1 MGLLLLNLLLGILW
15 TLLTGDLHFT
25 NFIQGVIIG
34 YVILF
39 VSKNAL
45 VKTRYFARL
54 PKIILFIFY
63 FIKELIVA
71 NVKVAI
77 DIMTIRDR
85 MKPGIIA
92 VPLDAKTDLEITLF
106 ANLIT
111 MTPGSLSIDTS
122 DDKKVLYVHAMYM
135 DDPQQY
141 KEELKNGLERKLLEI
156 MR

>member
-1 MGLLLLNLLLGILW
+1 MGLLLLNLILGILW

-25 NFIQGVIIG
+25 NFIQGIIIG

-39 VSKNAL
+39 ISKNAI
-45 VKTRYFARL
+45 VKTRYFSRL
-54 PKIILFIFY
+54 PKILLFILY

-71 NVKVAI
+71 NIKVAI
-77 DIMTIRDR
+77 DILTIKDR
-85 MKPGIIA
+85 MRPGIIA

-111 MTPGSLSIDTS
+111 LTPGSLSIDTS

-135 DDPQQY
+135 EYPQKF
-141 KEELKNGLERKLLEI
+141 KEELKSGLERKLLEI
-156 MR
+156 LR

>member
-1 MGLLLLNLLLGILW
+1 MKLLLLNLVLGILW

-25 NFIQGVIIG
+25 NFIQGLIIG

-39 VSKNAL
+39 VSKNAI
-45 VKTRYFARL
+45 VKTRYFTRL
-54 PKIILFIFY
+54 PKILLFILY

-71 NVKVAI
+71 NIKVAI
-77 DIMTIRDR
+77 DILTIKDR
-85 MKPGIIA
+85 MRPGIIA

-135 DDPQQY
+135 DDPQKY
-141 KEELKNGLERKLLEI
+141 KEELKTGLERKLLEI
-156 MR
+156 LR

>member
-1 MGLLLLNLLLGILW
+1 MGLLLLNLVLGILW

-39 VSKNAL
+39 VSKNAI
-45 VKTRYFARL
+45 VKTRYFTRL
-54 PKIILFIFY
+54 PKIFLFILY

-71 NVKVAI
+71 NIKVAY
-77 DIMTIRDR
+77 DILTVKDKMR
-85 MKPGIIA
+85 PGIIA
-92 VPLDAKTDLEITLF
+92 LPLDAKTDLEITLF

-122 DDKKVLYVHAMYM
+122 DDNKVLYVHAMYI
-135 DDPQQY
+135 DDPQKY
-141 KEELKNGLERKLLEI
+141 KEELKTGLERKLLEI
-156 MR
+156 LR